1 MASFVEDKIVE
12 ILRKT
17 KFSLQTDE
25 STIHSQAILLVY
37 VKFIYNDDV
46 RGEMLFFKSLLE
58 TARGEDIFNHIMQYF
73 NDKGIHSIDEFH
85 LHCIG
90 LC

>member
-25 STIHSQAILLVY
+25 CTIHSQALLLVY
-37 VKFIYNDDV
+37 VRFIYDS
-46 RGEMLFFKSLLE
+46 GSQTF
-58 TARGEDIFNHIMQYF
+58 
-73 NDKGIHSIDEFH
+73 
-85 LHCIG
+85 LHVDP
-90 LC
+90 